1 MTECTS
7 LGTLYHVGYSVA
19 ERKTKRIP
27 AVFYRTGSGTEPVR
41 AWLKDLPD
49 EDRRIIGLD
58 IATVEYGWPVG
69 MPICRSIAGRRG
81 LWEVR
86 SSLPGGRIARVFFC
100 IRRGQLVLLHGML
113 KKTEKT
119 PDSDLDLATKRKKE
133 VER

>member
-1 MTECTS
+1 M
-7 LGTLYHVGYSVA
+7 V

-27 AVFYRTGSGTEPVR
+27 AVFYRAASGTEPVR
-41 AWLKDLPD
+41 TWLKGLPG

-100 IRRGQLVLLHGML
+100 IYRSRLVLLHGIV

-119 PDSDLDLATKRKKE
+119 PDNDLDLAMRRKRE
-133 VER
+133 IER